1 MSYFSICYSKY
12 MRIKNLKKH
21 AGIPKKSRGKGSLN
35 KEILWFHCFKNA
47 GDFKKC
53 AYLNESKGIIQDN
66 LPDKASYRPKGTAL
80 QVAFSNSIALLF

>member
-1 MSYFSICYSKY
+1 

-47 GDFKKC
+47 GDFIVMVK
-53 AYLNESKGIIQDN
+53 SVIISM
-66 LPDKASYRPKGTAL
+66 KAKE
-80 QVAFSNSIALLF
+80 